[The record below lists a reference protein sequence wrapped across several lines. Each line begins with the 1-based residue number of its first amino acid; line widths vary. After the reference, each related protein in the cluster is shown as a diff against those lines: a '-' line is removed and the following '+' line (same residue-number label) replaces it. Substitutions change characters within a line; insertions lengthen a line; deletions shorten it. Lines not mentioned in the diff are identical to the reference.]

1 MTHSSSP
8 LTHAIPFDRI
18 FKTVGI
24 LTSRL
29 PLNEKMVIQGSWD
42 RLRDSLESFPRKRM
56 SLRKMNL
63 MDLPKQAVDD
73 PSPSIS
79 NSRDTQEGST
89 ISGDLYDEAIDEG
102 SLEEIQ
108 EDMDVCVYSDSTA
121 GRPWVG
127 RVRQMLPGS
136 KFTIQWF
143 SRRTGRGQIFKA
155 MMKEDGSPFLSE
167 IELASIMFWEMSED
181 RREDSF
187 KLAPFW
193 LEAIRNEYCKLD
205 L

>member
-1 MTHSSSP
+1 
-8 LTHAIPFDRI
+8 
-18 FKTVGI
+18 
-24 LTSRL
+24 
-29 PLNEKMVIQGSWD
+29 
-42 RLRDSLESFPRKRM
+42 
-56 SLRKMNL
+56 
-63 MDLPKQAVDD
+63 
-73 PSPSIS
+73 
-79 NSRDTQEGST
+79 
-89 ISGDLYDEAIDEG
+89 
-102 SLEEIQ
+102 
-108 EDMDVCVYSDSTA
+108 
-121 GRPWVG
+121 
-127 RVRQMLPGS
+127 MLPGS